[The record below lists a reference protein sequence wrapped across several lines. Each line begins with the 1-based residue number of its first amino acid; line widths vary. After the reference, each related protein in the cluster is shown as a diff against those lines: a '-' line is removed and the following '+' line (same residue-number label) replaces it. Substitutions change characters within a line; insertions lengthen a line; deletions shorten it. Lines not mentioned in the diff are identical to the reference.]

1 MSDIKCINLIVIA
14 PKDKVEEVEK
24 IFNKHGDWM

>member
-14 PKDKVEEVEK
+14 PKDKVIEVEK
-24 IFNKHGDWM
+24 IFNKHEDW

>member
-24 IFNKHGDWM
+24 ILTSMEIG